1 MPVSLKTYQRVSF
14 CFWNDF
20 LARETR
26 NAAEFARA
34 DPGMVPEET
43 GEMSRLGKAEFGA
56 DGVKR
61 LRAVEHEIDGALH
74 PQHVHVDFRRSTDG
88 SFEQAEE
95 MRPRQSGRFRQ
106 HADID
111 IAGDVGTNGFRDP
124 ADALLNLCRIC
135 IARFCIEGVD
145 TGRAGL
151 VGI

>member
-61 LRAVEHEIDGALH
+61 LRPIEHEIDRALH

-88 SFEQAEE
+88 GFEQAEE
-95 MRPRQSGRFRQ
+95 MRPRQSGFLGP
-106 HADID
+106 A
-111 IAGDVGTNGFRDP
+111 
-124 ADALLNLCRIC
+124 ADALGAQAAAVDRRNRTTNPP
-135 IARFCIEGVD
+135 IAGHAMQLAD
-145 TGRAGL
+145 
-151 VGI
+151 